1 MKLFFKCNGWAKVV
15 LLLCLMVK
23 GMPSYGQ
30 NETLADS
37 LIQVYES
44 GNYNPELKLEIL
56 SRITVYLPDPDRI
69 LAYSDSLMTEAIRQD
84 STKYIFNSHLQT
96 GNALQQKGNL
106 SGALESY
113 FKALEITDKNTEK
126 NQVAIMYTA
135 IAAVYAGMNNRK
147 NVKQYYSDAISIFK
161 TEQDTLNY
169 AIATENLGDTYLEW
183 SKPDSALL
191 YFNQSGPIF
200 EKLGNKIALAYNLG
214 NKGLAF
220 AQQGRPTKAEENIEE
235 AIAILEELGDYRPIT
250 TYLTYMSDI
259 YADKEDWDGAFDYS
273 LRSLDLAKQYG
284 LKAQISSAYLK
295 LSELYERTGYAS
307 ASLNYYR
314 KYIAF
319 RDSVVNLNVVQQ
331 MADIR
336 RNSEN
341 AQHKAELDLTNQQ
354 KQTQKVVTI
363 ATGIAL
369 FFIILLAIGLYRRAV
384 FMKRTNAII
393 EKEMARSEGLLINI
407 LPEETAKEL
416 KESGKVKAKKFE
428 SVTVLFTDFEAFTAH
443 SEHIEPELL
452 VNRLGYYFTAFD
464 DIIEKYGLEK
474 IKTIGDA
481 YMCAGG
487 LPFPIENHALKMV
500 YAALDILKFV
510 ENTKAEKDTGLSF
523 NIRIGINTGPLVAGV
538 VGNKKFSYDI
548 WGDTVN
554 VASRM
559 ESLSDSGKINITED
573 TYNLV
578 KEEFEC
584 TYRGQM
590 EVKNKGLMSMY
601 FVKRPL
607 KLDSTSNSVEK
618 KHTRQET

>member
-1 MKLFFKCNGWAKVV
+1 MA
-15 LLLCLMVK
+15 K
-23 GMPSYGQ
+23 GMPSFGQ
-30 NETLADS
+30 NEALADS

-44 GNYNPELKLEIL
+44 GNYNPALKLKIL

-106 SGALESY
+106 SGALDSY
-113 FKALEITDKNTEK
+113 FKALEITDRNTEK

-135 IAAVYAGMNNRK
+135 IAAVYAGMNNRE
-147 NVKQYYSDAISIFK
+147 NVRQYYSDAISIFK

-169 AIATENLGDTYLEW
+169 AVAMENLGDTYLEW

-214 NKGLAF
+214 NKGLAY
-220 AQQGRPTKAEENIEE
+220 AQKGRPTKAEENIEE
-235 AIAILEELGDYRPIT
+235 AVAILEELGDYRPIT
-250 TYLTYMSDI
+250 TYLNYMSDI
-259 YADKEDWDGAFDYS
+259 YADKEDWDGAFDYA

-284 LKAQISSAYLK
+284 LKVRISSAYLK

-314 KYIAF
+314 KYIVF
-319 RDSVVNLNVVQQ
+319 RDSVVNLTAVQQ

-336 RNSEN
+336 RNSEQ
-341 AQHKAELDLTNQQ
+341 AQFKAELDLTNQQ

-369 FFIILLAIGLYRRAV
+369 FLIILLAIGLYRRNV
-384 FMKRTNAII
+384 FTKRTNAII
-393 EKEMARSEGLLINI
+393 EKEMARSERLLVNI
-407 LPEETAKEL
+407 LPEETAREL
-416 KESGKVKAKKFE
+416 KEFGKVKAKKFE
-428 SVTVLFTDFEAFTAH
+428 SVSVLFTDFEAFTAA
-443 SEHIEPELL
+443 SEHVDPELL
-452 VNRLGYYFTAFD
+452 VTRLGYYFTAFD

-487 LPFPIENHALKMV
+487 LPFPIEDHAIKMV
-500 YAALDILKFV
+500 KAAFEILQFV
-510 ENTKAEKDTGLSF
+510 EEAKSEKETDFSF
-523 NIRIGINTGPLVAGV
+523 NVRIGINTGPVVAGV
-538 VGNKKFSYDI
+538 VGSKKFSYDI

-559 ESLSDSGKINITED
+559 ETFSDSGKINISKN

-578 KEEFEC
+578 KDVFDCEF
-584 TYRGQM
+584 RGQI

-601 FVKRPL
+601 FVKGPL
-607 KLDSTSNSVEK
+607 QNI
-618 KHTRQET
+618 

>member
-23 GMPSYGQ
+23 GMPSFGQ
-30 NETLADS
+30 NEALADS

-44 GNYNPELKLEIL
+44 GNYDPALKLKIL
-56 SRITVYLPDPDRI
+56 SGITVHLPDPDRI

-84 STKYIFNSHLQT
+84 STLYKFNSHLQT

-106 SGALESY
+106 SGALDSY
-113 FKALEITDKNTEK
+113 FKALEITDRNTEK

-135 IAAVYAGMNNRK
+135 IAAVYAGMNNRE
-147 NVKQYYSDAISIFK
+147 NVRQYYSDAISIFK

-169 AIATENLGDTYLEW
+169 AVAIENLGDTYLEW

-200 EKLGNKIALAYNLG
+200 EKLGNKLALAYNLG

-220 AQQGRPTKAEENIEE
+220 AQKGRPTKAEENIEE
-235 AIAILEELGDYRPIT
+235 AVTILEELGDYRPIT
-250 TYLTYMSDI
+250 TYLNYMSDI
-259 YADKEDWDGAFDYS
+259 YADKEDWDGAFDYA

-284 LKAQISSAYLK
+284 LKVRISSAYLK

-314 KYIAF
+314 KYIVF
-319 RDSVVNLNVVQQ
+319 RDSVVNLTAVQQ

-336 RNSEN
+336 RNSEK
-341 AQHKAELDLTNQQ
+341 AQFKAELDLTNQQ
-354 KQTQKVVTI
+354 KQTQKVMTI

-369 FFIILLAIGLYRRAV
+369 FLIILLAIGLYRRNV
-384 FMKRTNAII
+384 FTKRTNAII
-393 EKEMARSEGLLINI
+393 EKEMARSERLLINI

-428 SVTVLFTDFEAFTAH
+428 SVTVLFTDFESFTAH
-443 SEHIEPELL
+443 SDHIEPELL

-464 DIIEKYGLEK
+464 NIIEKYGLEK

-500 YAALDILKFV
+500 HAALDILKFV
-510 ENTKAEKDTGLSF
+510 EDTKAEKESALSF
-523 NIRIGINTGPLVAGV
+523 NVRIGINTGPLVAGV

-559 ESLSDSGKINITED
+559 ESLSDSGEINISEA

-578 KEEFEC
+578 KEVFEC
-584 TYRGQM
+584 TYRGQI

-601 FVKRPL
+601 FVKGPL
-607 KLDSTSNSVEK
+607 QSI
-618 KHTRQET
+618 

>member
-23 GMPSYGQ
+23 GMPSFGQ
-30 NETLADS
+30 NEAIADS

-44 GNYNPELKLEIL
+44 GNYDPALKLKIL

-106 SGALESY
+106 SGALDSY
-113 FKALEITDKNTEK
+113 FKALEITDRNTEK

-135 IAAVYAGMNNRK
+135 IAAVYAGMNNRE
-147 NVKQYYSDAISIFK
+147 NVRQYYSDAISIFK

-169 AIATENLGDTYLEW
+169 AVAMENLGDTYLEW

-214 NKGLAF
+214 NKGLAY
-220 AQQGRPTKAEENIEE
+220 AQKGRPTKAEENIEE
-235 AIAILEELGDYRPIT
+235 AVAILEELGDYRPIT
-250 TYLTYMSDI
+250 TYLNYMSDI
-259 YADKEDWDGAFDYS
+259 YADKEDWDGAFDYA

-284 LKAQISSAYLK
+284 LKVRISSAYLK

-314 KYIAF
+314 KYIVF
-319 RDSVVNLNVVQQ
+319 RDSVVNLTAVQQ

-336 RNSEN
+336 RNSEQ
-341 AQHKAELDLTNQQ
+341 AQFKAELDLTNQQ

-369 FFIILLAIGLYRRAV
+369 FLIILLAIGLYRRNV
-384 FMKRTNAII
+384 FTKRTNAII
-393 EKEMARSEGLLINI
+393 EKEMARSERLLVNI
-407 LPEETAKEL
+407 LPEETAREL
-416 KESGKVKAKKFE
+416 KEFGKVKAKKFE
-428 SVTVLFTDFEAFTAH
+428 SVSVLFTDFEAFTAA
-443 SEHIEPELL
+443 SEHVDPELL
-452 VNRLGYYFTAFD
+452 VTRLGYYFTAFD

-487 LPFPIENHALKMV
+487 LPFPIEDHAIKMV
-500 YAALDILKFV
+500 NAAFEILQFV
-510 ENTKAEKDTGLSF
+510 EEAKSEKETDFSF
-523 NIRIGINTGPLVAGV
+523 NVRIGINTGPVVAGV
-538 VGNKKFSYDI
+538 VGSKKFSYDI

-559 ESLSDSGKINITED
+559 ETFSDSGKINISKN

-578 KEEFEC
+578 KDVFDCEF
-584 TYRGQM
+584 RGQI

-601 FVKRPL
+601 FVKGPL
-607 KLDSTSNSVEK
+607 QNIKYFE
-618 KHTRQET
+618 

>member
-23 GMPSYGQ
+23 GMPSFGQ
-30 NETLADS
+30 NEALADS

-44 GNYNPELKLEIL
+44 GNYDPALKLKIL
-56 SRITVYLPDPDRI
+56 SGITVHLPDPDRI

-84 STKYIFNSHLQT
+84 STLYKFNSHLQT

-106 SGALESY
+106 SGALDSY
-113 FKALEITDKNTEK
+113 FKALEITDRNTEK

-135 IAAVYAGMNNRK
+135 IAAVYAGMNNRE
-147 NVKQYYSDAISIFK
+147 NVRQYYSDAISIFK

-169 AIATENLGDTYLEW
+169 AVAIENLGDTYLEW

-200 EKLGNKIALAYNLG
+200 EKLGNKLALAYNLG

-220 AQQGRPTKAEENIEE
+220 AQKGRPTKAEENIEE
-235 AIAILEELGDYRPIT
+235 AVTILEELGDYRPIT
-250 TYLTYMSDI
+250 TYLNYMSDI
-259 YADKEDWDGAFDYS
+259 YADKEDWDGAFDYA

-284 LKAQISSAYLK
+284 LKVRISSAYLK

-314 KYIAF
+314 KYIVF
-319 RDSVVNLNVVQQ
+319 RDSVVNLTAVQQ

-336 RNSEN
+336 RNSEK
-341 AQHKAELDLTNQQ
+341 AQFKAELDLTNQQ
-354 KQTQKVVTI
+354 KQTQKVMTI

-369 FFIILLAIGLYRRAV
+369 FLIILLAIGLYRRNV
-384 FMKRTNAII
+384 FTKRTNAII
-393 EKEMARSEGLLINI
+393 EKEMARSERLLINI

-443 SEHIEPELL
+443 SDHIEPELL

-464 DIIEKYGLEK
+464 NIIEKYGLEK

-500 YAALDILKFV
+500 HAALDILKFV
-510 ENTKAEKDTGLSF
+510 EDTKAEKESALSF
-523 NIRIGINTGPLVAGV
+523 NVRIGINTGPLVAGV

-559 ESLSDSGKINITED
+559 ESLSDSGEINISEA

-578 KEEFEC
+578 KEVFEC
-584 TYRGQM
+584 TYRGQI

-601 FVKRPL
+601 FVKGPL
-607 KLDSTSNSVEK
+607 QNI
-618 KHTRQET
+618 

>member
-1 MKLFFKCNGWAKVV
+1 
-15 LLLCLMVK
+15 MVK
-23 GMPSYGQ
+23 GMPSFGQ
-30 NETLADS
+30 NEALADS

-44 GNYNPELKLEIL
+44 GNYDPALKLKIL

-106 SGALESY
+106 SGALDSY
-113 FKALEITDKNTEK
+113 FKALEITDRNTEK

-135 IAAVYAGMNNRK
+135 IAAVYAGMNNRE
-147 NVKQYYSDAISIFK
+147 NVRQYYSDAISIFK

-169 AIATENLGDTYLEW
+169 AVAMENLGDTYLEW

-214 NKGLAF
+214 NKGLAY
-220 AQQGRPTKAEENIEE
+220 AQKGRPTKAEENIEE
-235 AIAILEELGDYRPIT
+235 AVAILEELGDYRPIT
-250 TYLTYMSDI
+250 TYLNYMSDI
-259 YADKEDWDGAFDYS
+259 YADKEDWDGAFDYA

-284 LKAQISSAYLK
+284 LKVRISSAYLK

-314 KYIAF
+314 KYIVF
-319 RDSVVNLNVVQQ
+319 RDSVVNLTAVQQ

-336 RNSEN
+336 RNSEQ
-341 AQHKAELDLTNQQ
+341 AQFKAELDLTNQQ

-369 FFIILLAIGLYRRAV
+369 FLIILLAIGLYRRNV
-384 FMKRTNAII
+384 FTKRTNAII
-393 EKEMARSEGLLINI
+393 EKEMARSERLLVNI
-407 LPEETAKEL
+407 LPEETAREL
-416 KESGKVKAKKFE
+416 KEFGKVKAKKFE
-428 SVTVLFTDFEAFTAH
+428 SVSVLFTDFEAFTAA
-443 SEHIEPELL
+443 SEHVDPELL
-452 VNRLGYYFTAFD
+452 VTRLGYYFTAFD

-487 LPFPIENHALKMV
+487 LPFPIEDHAIKMV
-500 YAALDILKFV
+500 KAAFEILQFV
-510 ENTKAEKDTGLSF
+510 EEAKSEKETDFSF
-523 NIRIGINTGPLVAGV
+523 NVRIGINTGPVVAGV
-538 VGNKKFSYDI
+538 VGSKKFSYDI

-559 ESLSDSGKINITED
+559 ETFSDSGKINISKN

-578 KEEFEC
+578 KDVFDCEF
-584 TYRGQM
+584 RGQI

-601 FVKRPL
+601 FVKGPL
-607 KLDSTSNSVEK
+607 QNI
-618 KHTRQET
+618 

>member
-1 MKLFFKCNGWAKVV
+1 
-15 LLLCLMVK
+15 MVK
-23 GMPSYGQ
+23 GMPSFGQ
-30 NETLADS
+30 NEALADS

-44 GNYNPELKLEIL
+44 GNYDPALKLKIL
-56 SRITVYLPDPDRI
+56 SGITHQLPDPDRI
-69 LAYSDSLMTEAIRQD
+69 LVYSDSLMTEAIRQD

-106 SGALESY
+106 SGALDSY
-113 FKALEITDKNTEK
+113 FKALEITDRNTEK

-135 IAAVYAGMNNRK
+135 IAAVYAGMNNRE
-147 NVKQYYSDAISIFK
+147 NVRQYYSDAISIFK

-169 AIATENLGDTYLEW
+169 AIAIENLGDTYLEW

-200 EKLGNKIALAYNLG
+200 EKLGNKLALAYNLG

-220 AQQGRPTKAEENIEE
+220 AQKGRPTKAEENIEE

-250 TYLTYMSDI
+250 TYLNYMSDI
-259 YADKEDWDGAFDYS
+259 YADKEDWDGAFDYA

-284 LKAQISSAYLK
+284 LKVRISSAYLK

-314 KYIAF
+314 KYIVF
-319 RDSVVNLNVVQQ
+319 RDSVVNLTAVQQ

-336 RNSEN
+336 RNSEQ
-341 AQHKAELDLTNQQ
+341 AQFKAELDLTNQQ

-369 FFIILLAIGLYRRAV
+369 FLIILLAIGLYRRNV
-384 FMKRTNAII
+384 FTKRTNAII
-393 EKEMARSEGLLINI
+393 EKEMARSERLLVNI
-407 LPEETAKEL
+407 LPEETAREL
-416 KESGKVKAKKFE
+416 KEFGKVKAKKFE
-428 SVTVLFTDFEAFTAH
+428 SVSVLFTDFEAFTAA
-443 SEHIEPELL
+443 SEHVDPELL
-452 VNRLGYYFTAFD
+452 VTRLGYYFTAFD
-464 DIIEKYGLEK
+464 NIIEKYGLEK

-510 ENTKAEKDTGLSF
+510 EDTKAEKETGLSF
-523 NIRIGINTGPLVAGV
+523 NVRIGINTGPLVAGV

-559 ESLSDSGKINITED
+559 ESLSDSGEINISEA

-578 KEEFEC
+578 KEVFEC
-584 TYRGQM
+584 EYRGQM

-601 FVKRPL
+601 FVKGPL
-607 KLDSTSNSVEK
+607 QNI
-618 KHTRQET
+618 

>member
-23 GMPSYGQ
+23 GMPSFGQ
-30 NETLADS
+30 NEALADS

-44 GNYNPELKLEIL
+44 GNYDPALKLKIL
-56 SRITVYLPDPDRI
+56 SGITVHLPDPDRI

-106 SGALESY
+106 SGALDSY
-113 FKALEITDKNTEK
+113 FKALEITDRNTEK

-135 IAAVYAGMNNRK
+135 IAAVYAGMNNRE
-147 NVKQYYSDAISIFK
+147 NVRQYYSDAISIFK

-169 AIATENLGDTYLEW
+169 AVAIENLGDTYLEW

-200 EKLGNKIALAYNLG
+200 EKLGNKLALAYNLG

-220 AQQGRPTKAEENIEE
+220 AQKGRPTKAEENIEE
-235 AIAILEELGDYRPIT
+235 AVTILEELGDYRPIT
-250 TYLTYMSDI
+250 TYLNYMSDI
-259 YADKEDWDGAFDYS
+259 YADKEDWDGAFDYA

-284 LKAQISSAYLK
+284 LKVRISSAYLK

-314 KYIAF
+314 KYIVF
-319 RDSVVNLNVVQQ
+319 RDSVVNLTAVQQ

-336 RNSEN
+336 RNSEQ
-341 AQHKAELDLTNQQ
+341 AQFKAELDLTNQQ

-369 FFIILLAIGLYRRAV
+369 FLIILLAIGLYRRNV
-384 FMKRTNAII
+384 FTKRTNAII
-393 EKEMARSEGLLINI
+393 EKEMARSERLLINI

-443 SEHIEPELL
+443 SDHIEPELL

-464 DIIEKYGLEK
+464 NIIEKYGLEK

-500 YAALDILKFV
+500 HAALDILKFV
-510 ENTKAEKDTGLSF
+510 EDTKAEKESALSF
-523 NIRIGINTGPLVAGV
+523 NVRIGINTGPLVAGV

-559 ESLSDSGKINITED
+559 ESLSDSGEINISEA

-578 KEEFEC
+578 KEVFEC
-584 TYRGQM
+584 EYRGQM

-601 FVKRPL
+601 FVKGPL
-607 KLDSTSNSVEK
+607 QNI
-618 KHTRQET
+618 

>member
-23 GMPSYGQ
+23 GMPSFGQ
-30 NETLADS
+30 NEALADS

-44 GNYNPELKLEIL
+44 GNYDPALKLKIL
-56 SRITVYLPDPDRI
+56 SGITHQLPDPDRI
-69 LAYSDSLMTEAIRQD
+69 LVYSDSLMTEAIRQD

-106 SGALESY
+106 SGALDSY
-113 FKALEITDKNTEK
+113 FKALEITDRNTEK

-135 IAAVYAGMNNRK
+135 IAAVYAGMNNRE
-147 NVKQYYSDAISIFK
+147 NVRQYYSDAISIFK

-169 AIATENLGDTYLEW
+169 AIAIENLGDTYLEW

-200 EKLGNKIALAYNLG
+200 EKLGNKLALAYNLG

-220 AQQGRPTKAEENIEE
+220 AQKGRPTKAEENIEE

-250 TYLTYMSDI
+250 TYLNYMSDI
-259 YADKEDWDGAFDYS
+259 YADKEDWDGAFDYA

-284 LKAQISSAYLK
+284 LKVRISSAYLK

-314 KYIAF
+314 KYIVF
-319 RDSVVNLNVVQQ
+319 RDSVVNLTAVQQ

-336 RNSEN
+336 RNSEQ
-341 AQHKAELDLTNQQ
+341 AQFKAELDLTNQQ

-369 FFIILLAIGLYRRAV
+369 FLIILLAIGLYRRNV
-384 FMKRTNAII
+384 FTKRTNAII
-393 EKEMARSEGLLINI
+393 EKEMARSERLLVNI
-407 LPEETAKEL
+407 LPEETAREL
-416 KESGKVKAKKFE
+416 KEFGKVKAKKFE
-428 SVTVLFTDFEAFTAH
+428 SVSVLFTDFEAFTAA
-443 SEHIEPELL
+443 SEHVDPELL
-452 VNRLGYYFTAFD
+452 VTRLGYYFTAFD
-464 DIIEKYGLEK
+464 NIIEKYGLEK

-510 ENTKAEKDTGLSF
+510 EDTKAEKETGLSF
-523 NIRIGINTGPLVAGV
+523 NVRIGINTGPLVAGV

-559 ESLSDSGKINITED
+559 ESLSDSGEINISEA

-578 KEEFEC
+578 KEVFEC
-584 TYRGQM
+584 EYRGQM

-601 FVKRPL
+601 FVKGPL
-607 KLDSTSNSVEK
+607 QNI
-618 KHTRQET
+618 

>member
-23 GMPSYGQ
+23 GMPSFGQ
-30 NETLADS
+30 NEALADS

-44 GNYNPELKLEIL
+44 GNYDPALKLKIL

-106 SGALESY
+106 SGALDSY
-113 FKALEITDKNTEK
+113 FKALEITDRNTEK

-135 IAAVYAGMNNRK
+135 IAAVYAGMNNRE
-147 NVKQYYSDAISIFK
+147 NVRQYYSDAISIFK

-169 AIATENLGDTYLEW
+169 AVAIENLGDTYLEW

-191 YFNQSGPIF
+191 YFNQSGPLF

-220 AQQGRPTKAEENIEE
+220 AQKGRPTKAEENIEE
-235 AIAILEELGDYRPIT
+235 AVAILEELGDYRPIT
-250 TYLTYMSDI
+250 TYLNYMSDI
-259 YADKEDWDGAFDYS
+259 YADKEDWDGAFDYA

-284 LKAQISSAYLK
+284 LKVRISSAYLK

-314 KYIAF
+314 KYIVF
-319 RDSVVNLNVVQQ
+319 RDSVVNLTAVQQ

-336 RNSEN
+336 RNSEQ
-341 AQHKAELDLTNQQ
+341 AQFKAELDLTNQQ

-369 FFIILLAIGLYRRAV
+369 FLIILLAIGLYRRNV
-384 FMKRTNAII
+384 FTKRTNAII
-393 EKEMARSEGLLINI
+393 EKEMARSERLLVNI
-407 LPEETAKEL
+407 LPEETAREL
-416 KESGKVKAKKFE
+416 KEFGKVKAKKFE
-428 SVTVLFTDFEAFTAH
+428 SVSVLFTDFEAFTAA
-443 SEHIEPELL
+443 SEHVDPELL
-452 VNRLGYYFTAFD
+452 VTRLGYYFTAFD
-464 DIIEKYGLEK
+464 NIIEKYGLEK

-510 ENTKAEKDTGLSF
+510 EDTKAEKETDLSF
-523 NIRIGINTGPLVAGV
+523 NVRIGINTGPLVAGV

-559 ESLSDSGKINITED
+559 ESLSDSGEINISEA

-578 KEEFEC
+578 KEVFEC

-590 EVKNKGLMSMY
+590 EVKNKGLMKMY
-601 FVKRPL
+601 FVKGPL
-607 KLDSTSNSVEK
+607 QK
-618 KHTRQET
+618 R

>member
-23 GMPSYGQ
+23 GMPSFGQ
-30 NETLADS
+30 NEALADS

-44 GNYNPELKLEIL
+44 GNYDPALKLKIL
-56 SRITVYLPDPDRI
+56 SGITVHLPDPDRI

-106 SGALESY
+106 SGALDSY
-113 FKALEITDKNTEK
+113 FKALEITDRNTEN

-135 IAAVYAGMNNRK
+135 IAAVYAGMNNRE
-147 NVKQYYSDAISIFK
+147 NVRQYYSDAISIFK

-169 AIATENLGDTYLEW
+169 AVAIENLGDTYLEW

-200 EKLGNKIALAYNLG
+200 EKLGNKLALAYNLG

-220 AQQGRPTKAEENIEE
+220 AQKGRPTKAEENIEE
-235 AIAILEELGDYRPIT
+235 AVAILEELGDYRPIT
-250 TYLTYMSDI
+250 TYLNYMSDI
-259 YADKEDWDGAFDYS
+259 YADKEDWDGAFDYA

-284 LKAQISSAYLK
+284 LKVRISSAYLK

-314 KYIAF
+314 KYIVF
-319 RDSVVNLNVVQQ
+319 RDSVVNLTAVQQ

-336 RNSEN
+336 RNSEQ
-341 AQHKAELDLTNQQ
+341 AQFKAELDLTNQQ

-369 FFIILLAIGLYRRAV
+369 FLIILLAIGLYRRNE
-384 FMKRTNAII
+384 FTKRTNAII
-393 EKEMARSEGLLINI
+393 EKEMARSERLLVNI
-407 LPEETAKEL
+407 LPEETAREL
-416 KESGKVKAKKFE
+416 KEFGKVKAKKFE
-428 SVTVLFTDFEAFTAH
+428 SVSVLFTDFEAFTAA
-443 SEHIEPELL
+443 SEHVDPELL
-452 VNRLGYYFTAFD
+452 VTRLGYYFTAFD
-464 DIIEKYGLEK
+464 NIIEKYGLEK

-510 ENTKAEKDTGLSF
+510 EDTKAEKETDLSF
-523 NIRIGINTGPLVAGV
+523 NVRIGINTGPLVAGV

-559 ESLSDSGKINITED
+559 ESLSDSGEINISEA

-590 EVKNKGLMSMY
+590 EVKNKGLMKMY
-601 FVKRPL
+601 FVKGPL
-607 KLDSTSNSVEK
+607 QK
-618 KHTRQET
+618 R

>member
-1 MKLFFKCNGWAKVV
+1 
-15 LLLCLMVK
+15 MVK
-23 GMPSYGQ
+23 GMPSFGQ
-30 NETLADS
+30 NEALADS

-44 GNYNPELKLEIL
+44 GNYDPALKLKIL

-106 SGALESY
+106 SGALDSY
-113 FKALEITDKNTEK
+113 FKALEITDRNTEK
-126 NQVAIMYTA
+126 KQVAIMYTA
-135 IAAVYAGMNNRK
+135 IAAVYAGMNNRE
-147 NVKQYYSDAISIFK
+147 NVRQYYSDAISIFK

-169 AIATENLGDTYLEW
+169 AVAMENLGDTYLEW

-214 NKGLAF
+214 NKGLAY
-220 AQQGRPTKAEENIEE
+220 AQKGRPTKAEENIEE
-235 AIAILEELGDYRPIT
+235 AVAILEELGDYRPIT
-250 TYLTYMSDI
+250 TYLNYMSDI
-259 YADKEDWDGAFDYS
+259 YADKEDWDGAFDYA

-284 LKAQISSAYLK
+284 LKVRISSAYLK

-314 KYIAF
+314 KYIVF
-319 RDSVVNLNVVQQ
+319 RDSVVNLTAVQQ

-336 RNSEN
+336 RNSEQ
-341 AQHKAELDLTNQQ
+341 AQFKAELDLTNQQ

-369 FFIILLAIGLYRRAV
+369 FLIILLAIGLYRRNV
-384 FMKRTNAII
+384 FTKRTNAII
-393 EKEMARSEGLLINI
+393 EKEMARSERLLVNI
-407 LPEETAKEL
+407 LPEETAREL
-416 KESGKVKAKKFE
+416 KEFGKVKAKKFE
-428 SVTVLFTDFEAFTAH
+428 SVSVLFTDFEAFTAA
-443 SEHIEPELL
+443 SEHVDPELL
-452 VNRLGYYFTAFD
+452 VTRLGYYFTAFD

-487 LPFPIENHALKMV
+487 LPFPIEDHAIKMV
-500 YAALDILKFV
+500 KAAFEILQFV
-510 ENTKAEKDTGLSF
+510 EEAKSEKETDFSF
-523 NIRIGINTGPLVAGV
+523 NVRIGINTGPVVAGV
-538 VGNKKFSYDI
+538 VGSKKFSYDI

-559 ESLSDSGKINITED
+559 ETFSDSGKINISKN

-578 KEEFEC
+578 KDVFDCEF
-584 TYRGQM
+584 RGQI

-601 FVKRPL
+601 FVKGPL
-607 KLDSTSNSVEK
+607 QNI
-618 KHTRQET
+618 

>member
-23 GMPSYGQ
+23 GMPSFGQ
-30 NETLADS
+30 NEALADS

-44 GNYNPELKLEIL
+44 GNYDPALKLKIL

-106 SGALESY
+106 SGALDSY
-113 FKALEITDKNTEK
+113 FKALEITDRNTEK

-135 IAAVYAGMNNRK
+135 IAAVYAGMNNRE
-147 NVKQYYSDAISIFK
+147 NVRQYYSDAISIFK

-169 AIATENLGDTYLEW
+169 AVAMENLGDTYLEW

-214 NKGLAF
+214 NKGLAY
-220 AQQGRPTKAEENIEE
+220 AQKGRPTKAEENIEE
-235 AIAILEELGDYRPIT
+235 AVAILEELGDYRPIT
-250 TYLTYMSDI
+250 TYLNYMSDI
-259 YADKEDWDGAFDYS
+259 YADKEDWDGAFDYA

-284 LKAQISSAYLK
+284 LKVRISSAYLK

-314 KYIAF
+314 KYIVF
-319 RDSVVNLNVVQQ
+319 RDSVVNLTAVQQ

-336 RNSEN
+336 RNSEQ
-341 AQHKAELDLTNQQ
+341 AQFKAELDLTNQQ

-369 FFIILLAIGLYRRAV
+369 FLIILLAIGLYRRNV
-384 FMKRTNAII
+384 FTKRTNAII
-393 EKEMARSEGLLINI
+393 EKEMARSERLLVNI
-407 LPEETAKEL
+407 LPEETAREL
-416 KESGKVKAKKFE
+416 KEFGKVKAKKFE
-428 SVTVLFTDFEAFTAH
+428 SVSVLFTDFEAFTAA
-443 SEHIEPELL
+443 SEHVDPELL
-452 VNRLGYYFTAFD
+452 VTRLGYYFTAFD

-487 LPFPIENHALKMV
+487 LPFPIEDHAIKMV
-500 YAALDILKFV
+500 KAAFEILQFV
-510 ENTKAEKDTGLSF
+510 EEAKSEKETDFSF
-523 NIRIGINTGPLVAGV
+523 NVRIGINTGPVVAGV
-538 VGNKKFSYDI
+538 VGSKKFSYDI

-559 ESLSDSGKINITED
+559 ETFSDSGKINISKN

-578 KEEFEC
+578 KDIFDCEF
-584 TYRGQM
+584 RGQI

-601 FVKRPL
+601 FVKGPL
-607 KLDSTSNSVEK
+607 QNI
-618 KHTRQET
+618 

>member
-1 MKLFFKCNGWAKVV
+1 
-15 LLLCLMVK
+15 MVK
-23 GMPSYGQ
+23 GMPSFGQ
-30 NETLADS
+30 NEALADS

-44 GNYNPELKLEIL
+44 GNYDPALKLKIL
-56 SRITVYLPDPDRI
+56 SGITVHLPDPDRI

-84 STKYIFNSHLQT
+84 STLYKFNSHLQT

-106 SGALESY
+106 SGALDSY
-113 FKALEITDKNTEK
+113 FKALEITDRNTEK

-135 IAAVYAGMNNRK
+135 IAAVYAGMNNRE
-147 NVKQYYSDAISIFK
+147 NVRQYYSDAISIFK

-169 AIATENLGDTYLEW
+169 AVAIENLGDTYLEW

-200 EKLGNKIALAYNLG
+200 EKLGNKLALAYNLG

-220 AQQGRPTKAEENIEE
+220 AQKGRPTKAEENIEE
-235 AIAILEELGDYRPIT
+235 AVTILEELGDYRPIT
-250 TYLTYMSDI
+250 TYLNYMSDI
-259 YADKEDWDGAFDYS
+259 YADKEDWDGAFDYA

-284 LKAQISSAYLK
+284 LKVRISSAYLK

-314 KYIAF
+314 KYIVF
-319 RDSVVNLNVVQQ
+319 RDSVVNLTAVQQ

-336 RNSEN
+336 RNSEK
-341 AQHKAELDLTNQQ
+341 AQFKAELDLTNQQ
-354 KQTQKVVTI
+354 KQTQKVMTI

-369 FFIILLAIGLYRRAV
+369 FLIILLAIGLYRRNV
-384 FMKRTNAII
+384 FTKRTNAII
-393 EKEMARSEGLLINI
+393 EKEMARSERLLINI

-428 SVTVLFTDFEAFTAH
+428 SVTVLFTDFESFTAH
-443 SEHIEPELL
+443 SDHIEPELL

-464 DIIEKYGLEK
+464 NIIEKYGLEK

-500 YAALDILKFV
+500 HAALDILKFV
-510 ENTKAEKDTGLSF
+510 EDTKAEKESALSF
-523 NIRIGINTGPLVAGV
+523 NVRIGINTGPLVAGV

-559 ESLSDSGKINITED
+559 ESLSDSGEINISEA

-578 KEEFEC
+578 KEVFEC
-584 TYRGQM
+584 TYRGQI

-601 FVKRPL
+601 FVKGPL
-607 KLDSTSNSVEK
+607 QSI
-618 KHTRQET
+618 

>member
-1 MKLFFKCNGWAKVV
+1 MA
-15 LLLCLMVK
+15 K
-23 GMPSYGQ
+23 GMPSFGQ
-30 NETLADS
+30 NEALADS

-44 GNYNPELKLEIL
+44 GNYDPALKLKIL

-106 SGALESY
+106 SGALDSY
-113 FKALEITDKNTEK
+113 FKALEITDRNTEK

-135 IAAVYAGMNNRK
+135 IAAVYAGMNNRE
-147 NVKQYYSDAISIFK
+147 NVRQYYSDAISIFK

-169 AIATENLGDTYLEW
+169 AVAMENLGDTYLEW

-214 NKGLAF
+214 NKGLAY
-220 AQQGRPTKAEENIEE
+220 AQKGRPTKAEENIEE
-235 AIAILEELGDYRPIT
+235 AVAILEELGDYRPIT
-250 TYLTYMSDI
+250 TYLNYMSDI
-259 YADKEDWDGAFDYS
+259 YADKEDWDGAFDYA

-284 LKAQISSAYLK
+284 LKVRISSAYLK

-314 KYIAF
+314 KYIVF
-319 RDSVVNLNVVQQ
+319 RDSVVNLTAVQQ

-336 RNSEN
+336 RNSEQ
-341 AQHKAELDLTNQQ
+341 AQFKAELDLTNQQ

-369 FFIILLAIGLYRRAV
+369 FLIILLAIGLYRRNV
-384 FMKRTNAII
+384 FTKRTNAII
-393 EKEMARSEGLLINI
+393 EKEMARSERLLVNI
-407 LPEETAKEL
+407 LPEETAREL
-416 KESGKVKAKKFE
+416 KEFGKVKAKKFE
-428 SVTVLFTDFEAFTAH
+428 SVSVLFTDFEAFTAA
-443 SEHIEPELL
+443 SEHVDPELL
-452 VNRLGYYFTAFD
+452 VTRLGYYFTAFD

-487 LPFPIENHALKMV
+487 LPFPIEDHAIKMV
-500 YAALDILKFV
+500 KAAFEILQFV
-510 ENTKAEKDTGLSF
+510 EEAKSEKETDFSF
-523 NIRIGINTGPLVAGV
+523 NVRIGINTGPVVAGV
-538 VGNKKFSYDI
+538 VGSKKFSYDI

-559 ESLSDSGKINITED
+559 ETFSDSGKINISKN

-578 KEEFEC
+578 KDVFDCEF
-584 TYRGQM
+584 RGQI

-601 FVKRPL
+601 FVKGPL
-607 KLDSTSNSVEK
+607 QNI
-618 KHTRQET
+618 

>member
-23 GMPSYGQ
+23 GMPSFGQ
-30 NETLADS
+30 NEALADS

-44 GNYNPELKLEIL
+44 GNYNPALKLKIL

-106 SGALESY
+106 SGALDSY
-113 FKALEITDKNTEK
+113 FKALEITDRNTEK

-135 IAAVYAGMNNRK
+135 IAAVYAGMNNRE
-147 NVKQYYSDAISIFK
+147 NVRQYYSDAISIFK

-169 AIATENLGDTYLEW
+169 AVAMENLGDTYLEW

-214 NKGLAF
+214 NKGLAY
-220 AQQGRPTKAEENIEE
+220 AQKGRPTKAEENIEE
-235 AIAILEELGDYRPIT
+235 AVAILEELGDYRPIT
-250 TYLTYMSDI
+250 TYLNYMSDI
-259 YADKEDWDGAFDYS
+259 YADKEDWDGAFDYA

-284 LKAQISSAYLK
+284 LKVRISSAYLK

-314 KYIAF
+314 KYIVF
-319 RDSVVNLNVVQQ
+319 RDSVVNLTAVQQ

-336 RNSEN
+336 RNSEQ
-341 AQHKAELDLTNQQ
+341 AQFKAELDLTNQQ

-369 FFIILLAIGLYRRAV
+369 FLIILLAIGLYRRNV
-384 FMKRTNAII
+384 FTKRTNAII
-393 EKEMARSEGLLINI
+393 EKEMARSERLLVNI
-407 LPEETAKEL
+407 LPEETAREL
-416 KESGKVKAKKFE
+416 KEFGKVKAKKFE
-428 SVTVLFTDFEAFTAH
+428 SVSVLFTDFEAFTAA
-443 SEHIEPELL
+443 SEHVDPELL
-452 VNRLGYYFTAFD
+452 VTRLGYYFTAFD

-487 LPFPIENHALKMV
+487 LPFPTVDHAIKMV
-500 YAALDILKFV
+500 KAAFEILQFV
-510 ENTKAEKDTGLSF
+510 EEAKSEKETDFSF
-523 NIRIGINTGPLVAGV
+523 NVRIGINTGPVVAGV
-538 VGNKKFSYDI
+538 VGSKKFSYDI

-559 ESLSDSGKINITED
+559 ETFSDSGKINISKN

-578 KEEFEC
+578 KDVFDCEF
-584 TYRGQM
+584 RGQI

-601 FVKRPL
+601 FVKGPL
-607 KLDSTSNSVEK
+607 QNI
-618 KHTRQET
+618 

>member
-15 LLLCLMVK
+15 FLLCLMVK
-23 GMPSYGQ
+23 GIPSFGQ
-30 NETLADS
+30 NEALADS
-37 LIQVYES
+37 LIQVYEY
-44 GNYNPELKLEIL
+44 GNYDPALKLKIL
-56 SRITVYLPDPDRI
+56 SGITVHLPDPDRI
-69 LAYSDSLMTEAIRQD
+69 LAYSDSLMMEAIRQD

-106 SGALESY
+106 SGALDSY
-113 FKALEITDKNTEK
+113 FKALEITDRNTEK

-135 IAAVYAGMNNRK
+135 IAAVYAGMNNRE
-147 NVKQYYSDAISIFK
+147 NVRQYYSDAISIFK

-169 AIATENLGDTYLEW
+169 AVAMENLGDTYLEW

-191 YFNQSGPIF
+191 YFNQSGPLF
-200 EKLGNKIALAYNLG
+200 EKLGNKLALAYNLG

-220 AQQGRPTKAEENIEE
+220 AQKGRPTKAEENIEE

-250 TYLTYMSDI
+250 TYLNYMSDI
-259 YADKEDWDGAFDYS
+259 YADKEDWDGAFDYA

-284 LKAQISSAYLK
+284 LKVRISSAYLK

-314 KYIAF
+314 KYIIF
-319 RDSVVNLNVVQQ
+319 RDSVVNLTAVQQ

-336 RNSEN
+336 RNSEQ
-341 AQHKAELDLTNQQ
+341 AQFKAELDLTNQQ

-369 FFIILLAIGLYRRAV
+369 FLIILLAIGLHRRNE
-384 FMKRTNAII
+384 FTKRTNAII
-393 EKEMARSEGLLINI
+393 EKEMARSERLLVNI
-407 LPEETAKEL
+407 LPEETAREL
-416 KESGKVKAKKFE
+416 KEFGKVKAKKFE
-428 SVTVLFTDFEAFTAH
+428 SVSVLFTDFEAFTAA
-443 SEHIEPELL
+443 SEHVDPELL
-452 VNRLGYYFTAFD
+452 VTRLGYYFTAFD
-464 DIIEKYGLEK
+464 NIIEKYGLEK

-510 ENTKAEKDTGLSF
+510 EDTKAEKETDLSF
-523 NIRIGINTGPLVAGV
+523 NVRIGINTGPLVAGV

-559 ESLSDSGKINITED
+559 ESLSDSGEINISEA
-573 TYNLV
+573 TYNLA
-578 KEEFEC
+578 KEVFEC

-590 EVKNKGLMSMY
+590 EVKNKGLMKMY
-601 FVKRPL
+601 FVKGPL
-607 KLDSTSNSVEK
+607 QK
-618 KHTRQET
+618 R

>member
-1 MKLFFKCNGWAKVV
+1 
-15 LLLCLMVK
+15 MVK
-23 GMPSYGQ
+23 GMPSFGQ
-30 NETLADS
+30 NEALADS

-44 GNYNPELKLEIL
+44 GNYDPALKLKIL

-106 SGALESY
+106 SGALDSY
-113 FKALEITDKNTEK
+113 FKALEITDRNTEK

-135 IAAVYAGMNNRK
+135 IAAVYAGMNNRE
-147 NVKQYYSDAISIFK
+147 NVRQYYSDAISIFK

-169 AIATENLGDTYLEW
+169 AVAMENLGDTYLEW

-214 NKGLAF
+214 NKGLAY
-220 AQQGRPTKAEENIEE
+220 AQKGRPTKAEENIEE
-235 AIAILEELGDYRPIT
+235 AVAILEELGDYRPIT
-250 TYLTYMSDI
+250 TYLNYMSDI
-259 YADKEDWDGAFDYS
+259 YADKEDWDGAFDYA

-284 LKAQISSAYLK
+284 LKVRISSAYLK

-314 KYIAF
+314 KYIVF
-319 RDSVVNLNVVQQ
+319 RDSVVNLTAVQQ

-336 RNSEN
+336 RNSEQ
-341 AQHKAELDLTNQQ
+341 AQFKAELDLTNQQ

-369 FFIILLAIGLYRRAV
+369 FLIILLAIGLYRRNV
-384 FMKRTNAII
+384 FTKRTNAII
-393 EKEMARSEGLLINI
+393 EKEMARSERLLVNI
-407 LPEETAKEL
+407 LPEETAREL
-416 KESGKVKAKKFE
+416 KEFGKVKAKKFE
-428 SVTVLFTDFEAFTAH
+428 SVSVLFTDFEAFTAA
-443 SEHIEPELL
+443 SEHVDPELL
-452 VNRLGYYFTAFD
+452 VTRLGYYFTAFD
-464 DIIEKYGLEK
+464 NIIEKYGLEK

-510 ENTKAEKDTGLSF
+510 EDTKAEKETGLSF
-523 NIRIGINTGPLVAGV
+523 NVRIGINTGPLVAGV

-559 ESLSDSGKINITED
+559 ESLSDSGEINISEA

-578 KEEFEC
+578 KEVFEC
-584 TYRGQM
+584 EYRGQM

-601 FVKRPL
+601 FVKGPL
-607 KLDSTSNSVEK
+607 QNI
-618 KHTRQET
+618 

>member
-23 GMPSYGQ
+23 GMPSFAQ
-30 NETLADS
+30 NEALADS

-44 GNYNPELKLEIL
+44 GNYDPALKLKIL
-56 SRITVYLPDPDRI
+56 SGITVHLPDPDRI

-84 STKYIFNSHLQT
+84 STLYKFNSHLQT

-106 SGALESY
+106 SGALDSY
-113 FKALEITDKNTEK
+113 FKALEITDRNTEK

-135 IAAVYAGMNNRK
+135 IAAVYAGMNNRE
-147 NVKQYYSDAISIFK
+147 NVRQYYSDAISIFK

-169 AIATENLGDTYLEW
+169 AVAIENLGDTYLEW

-200 EKLGNKIALAYNLG
+200 EKLGNKLALAYNLG

-220 AQQGRPTKAEENIEE
+220 AQKGRPTKAEENIEE
-235 AIAILEELGDYRPIT
+235 AVTILEELGDYRPIT
-250 TYLTYMSDI
+250 TYLNYMSDI
-259 YADKEDWDGAFDYS
+259 YADKEDWDGAFDYA

-284 LKAQISSAYLK
+284 LKVRISSAYLK

-314 KYIAF
+314 KYIVF
-319 RDSVVNLNVVQQ
+319 RDSVVNLTAVQQ

-336 RNSEN
+336 RNSEK
-341 AQHKAELDLTNQQ
+341 AQFKAELDLTNQQ
-354 KQTQKVVTI
+354 KQTQKVMTI

-369 FFIILLAIGLYRRAV
+369 FLIILLAIGLYRRNV
-384 FMKRTNAII
+384 FTKRTNAII
-393 EKEMARSEGLLINI
+393 EKEMARSERLLINI

-443 SEHIEPELL
+443 SDHIEPELL

-464 DIIEKYGLEK
+464 NIIEKYGLEK

-500 YAALDILKFV
+500 HAALDILKFV
-510 ENTKAEKDTGLSF
+510 EDTKAEKESALSF
-523 NIRIGINTGPLVAGV
+523 NVRIGINTGPLVAGV

-559 ESLSDSGKINITED
+559 ESLSDSGKINISEA

-578 KEEFEC
+578 KEVFEC

-601 FVKRPL
+601 FVKGPL
-607 KLDSTSNSVEK
+607 QNI
-618 KHTRQET
+618 

>member
-15 LLLCLMVK
+15 LLLCLMAK
-23 GMPSYGQ
+23 GMPGYGQ
-30 NETLADS
+30 NEARADS

-44 GNYNPELKLEIL
+44 GNYDPALKLKIL
-56 SRITVYLPDPDRI
+56 SGITFHLPDPDRI

-113 FKALEITDKNTEK
+113 FKALEITDRNTEK
-126 NQVAIMYTA
+126 NQLGIMYTA
-135 IAAVYAGMNNRK
+135 IAAVYAGMNNRE
-147 NVKQYYSDAISIFK
+147 NVRQYYSDAISIFK

-169 AIATENLGDTYLEW
+169 AVAMENLGDTYLEW

-200 EKLGNKIALAYNLG
+200 EKLGNKLALAYNLG

-220 AQQGRPTKAEENIEE
+220 AQQGIPTKAEENIEE
-235 AIAILEELGDYRPIT
+235 AVAILEELGDYRPIT

-319 RDSVVNLNVVQQ
+319 RDSVVNLTAVQQ

-336 RNSEN
+336 RNSEQ
-341 AQHKAELDLTNQQ
+341 AQYKAERDLTNQQ

-369 FFIILLAIGLYRRAV
+369 FLIILLAIGLYRRAV

-393 EKEMARSEGLLINI
+393 EREMARSEGLLINI

-443 SEHIEPELL
+443 SEHIDPELL

-500 YAALDILKFV
+500 YAAFDILKFV
-510 ENTKAEKDTGLSF
+510 EDTKAEKETGLSF
-523 NIRIGINTGPLVAGV
+523 NVRIGINTGPLVAGV

-559 ESLSDSGKINITED
+559 ESLSDSGKINISEA

-578 KEEFEC
+578 KEVFEC
-584 TYRGQM
+584 KYRGQM

-601 FVKRPL
+601 FVKGPL
-607 KLDSTSNSVEK
+607 QNI
-618 KHTRQET
+618 

>member
-1 MKLFFKCNGWAKVV
+1 
-15 LLLCLMVK
+15 MVK
-23 GMPSYGQ
+23 GMPSFGQ
-30 NETLADS
+30 NEAIADS

-44 GNYNPELKLEIL
+44 GNYDPALKLKIL

-106 SGALESY
+106 SGALDSY
-113 FKALEITDKNTEK
+113 FKALEITDRNTEK

-135 IAAVYAGMNNRK
+135 IAAVYAGMNNRE
-147 NVKQYYSDAISIFK
+147 NVRQYYSDAISIFK

-169 AIATENLGDTYLEW
+169 AVAMENLGDTYLEW

-214 NKGLAF
+214 NKGLAY
-220 AQQGRPTKAEENIEE
+220 AQKGRPTKAEENIEE
-235 AIAILEELGDYRPIT
+235 AVAILEELGDYRPIT
-250 TYLTYMSDI
+250 TYLNYMSDI
-259 YADKEDWDGAFDYS
+259 YADKEDWDGAFDYA

-284 LKAQISSAYLK
+284 LKVRISSAYLK

-314 KYIAF
+314 KYIVF
-319 RDSVVNLNVVQQ
+319 RDSVVNLTAVQQ

-336 RNSEN
+336 RNSEQ
-341 AQHKAELDLTNQQ
+341 AQFKAELDLTNQQ

-369 FFIILLAIGLYRRAV
+369 FLIILLAIGLYRRNV
-384 FMKRTNAII
+384 FTKRTNAII
-393 EKEMARSEGLLINI
+393 EKEMARSERLLVNI
-407 LPEETAKEL
+407 LPEETAREL
-416 KESGKVKAKKFE
+416 KEFGKVKAKKFE
-428 SVTVLFTDFEAFTAH
+428 SVSVLFTDFEAFTAA
-443 SEHIEPELL
+443 SEHVDPELL
-452 VNRLGYYFTAFD
+452 VTRLGYYFTAFD

-487 LPFPIENHALKMV
+487 LPFPIEDHAIKMV
-500 YAALDILKFV
+500 KAAFEILQFV
-510 ENTKAEKDTGLSF
+510 EEAKSEKETDFSF
-523 NIRIGINTGPLVAGV
+523 NVRIGINTGPVVAGV
-538 VGNKKFSYDI
+538 VGSKKFSYDI

-559 ESLSDSGKINITED
+559 ETFSDSGKINISKN

-578 KEEFEC
+578 KDIFDCEF
-584 TYRGQM
+584 RGQI

-601 FVKRPL
+601 FVKGPL
-607 KLDSTSNSVEK
+607 QNI
-618 KHTRQET
+618 

>member
-23 GMPSYGQ
+23 GMPSFGQ
-30 NETLADS
+30 NEALADS

-44 GNYNPELKLEIL
+44 GNYDPALKLKIL

-106 SGALESY
+106 SGALDSY
-113 FKALEITDKNTEK
+113 FKALEITDRNTEK

-135 IAAVYAGMNNRK
+135 IAAVYAGMNNRE
-147 NVKQYYSDAISIFK
+147 NVRQYYSDAISIFK

-169 AIATENLGDTYLEW
+169 AVAIENLGDTYLEW

-200 EKLGNKIALAYNLG
+200 EKLGNKLALAYNLG

-220 AQQGRPTKAEENIEE
+220 AQKGRPTKAEENIEE
-235 AIAILEELGDYRPIT
+235 AVAILEELGDYRPIT
-250 TYLTYMSDI
+250 TYLNYMSDI
-259 YADKEDWDGAFDYS
+259 YADKEDWDGAFDYA

-284 LKAQISSAYLK
+284 LKVRISSAYLK

-314 KYIAF
+314 KYIVF
-319 RDSVVNLNVVQQ
+319 RDSVVNLTAVQQ

-336 RNSEN
+336 RNSEQ
-341 AQHKAELDLTNQQ
+341 AQFKAELDLTNQQ

-369 FFIILLAIGLYRRAV
+369 FLIILLAIGLYRRNE
-384 FMKRTNAII
+384 FTKRTNAII
-393 EKEMARSEGLLINI
+393 EKEMARSERLLVNI
-407 LPEETAKEL
+407 LPEETAREL
-416 KESGKVKAKKFE
+416 KEFGKVKAKKFE
-428 SVTVLFTDFEAFTAH
+428 SVSVLFTDFEAFTAA
-443 SEHIEPELL
+443 SEHVDPELL
-452 VNRLGYYFTAFD
+452 VTRLGYYFTAFD
-464 DIIEKYGLEK
+464 NIIEKYGLEK

-510 ENTKAEKDTGLSF
+510 EDTKAEKETDLSF
-523 NIRIGINTGPLVAGV
+523 NVRIGINTGPLVAGV

-559 ESLSDSGKINITED
+559 ESLSDSGEINISEA

-590 EVKNKGLMSMY
+590 EVKNKGLMKMY
-601 FVKRPL
+601 FVKGPL
-607 KLDSTSNSVEK
+607 QK
-618 KHTRQET
+618 R

>member
-1 MKLFFKCNGWAKVV
+1 MKLFFKCNGWVKVV
-15 LLLCLMVK
+15 LLLCLMAK
-23 GMPSYGQ
+23 GMPSFGQ
-30 NETLADS
+30 NEALADS

-44 GNYNPELKLEIL
+44 GNYNPALKLKIL

-106 SGALESY
+106 SGALDSY
-113 FKALEITDKNTEK
+113 FKALEITDRNTEK

-135 IAAVYAGMNNRK
+135 IAAVYAGMNNRE
-147 NVKQYYSDAISIFK
+147 NVRQYYSDAISIFK

-169 AIATENLGDTYLEW
+169 AVAMENLGDTYLEW

-214 NKGLAF
+214 NKGLAY
-220 AQQGRPTKAEENIEE
+220 AQKGRPTKAEENIEE
-235 AIAILEELGDYRPIT
+235 AVAILEELGDYRPIT
-250 TYLTYMSDI
+250 TYLNYMSDI
-259 YADKEDWDGAFDYS
+259 YADKEDWDGAFDYA

-284 LKAQISSAYLK
+284 LKVRISSAYLK

-314 KYIAF
+314 KYIVF
-319 RDSVVNLNVVQQ
+319 RDSVVNLTAVQQ

-336 RNSEN
+336 RNSEQ
-341 AQHKAELDLTNQQ
+341 AQFKAELDLTNQQ

-369 FFIILLAIGLYRRAV
+369 FLIILLAIGLYRRNV
-384 FMKRTNAII
+384 FTKRTNAII
-393 EKEMARSEGLLINI
+393 EKEMARSERLLVNI
-407 LPEETAKEL
+407 LPEETAREL
-416 KESGKVKAKKFE
+416 KEFGKVKAKKFE
-428 SVTVLFTDFEAFTAH
+428 SVSVLFTDFEAFTAA
-443 SEHIEPELL
+443 SEHVDPELL
-452 VNRLGYYFTAFD
+452 VTRLGYYFTAFD
-464 DIIEKYGLEK
+464 NIIEKYGLEK

-510 ENTKAEKDTGLSF
+510 EDTKAEKETGLSF
-523 NIRIGINTGPLVAGV
+523 NVRIGINTGPLVAGV

-559 ESLSDSGKINITED
+559 ESLSDSGEINISEA

-578 KEEFEC
+578 KEVFEC
-584 TYRGQM
+584 EYRGQM

-601 FVKRPL
+601 FVKGPL
-607 KLDSTSNSVEK
+607 QNI
-618 KHTRQET
+618 

>member
-1 MKLFFKCNGWAKVV
+1 
-15 LLLCLMVK
+15 MVK
-23 GMPSYGQ
+23 GMPSFGQ
-30 NETLADS
+30 NEALADS

-44 GNYNPELKLEIL
+44 GNYDPALKLKIL

-106 SGALESY
+106 SGALDSY
-113 FKALEITDKNTEK
+113 FKALEITDRNTEK

-135 IAAVYAGMNNRK
+135 IAAVYAGMNNRE
-147 NVKQYYSDAISIFK
+147 NVRQYYSDAISIFK

-169 AIATENLGDTYLEW
+169 AVAMENLGDTYLEW

-214 NKGLAF
+214 NKGLAY
-220 AQQGRPTKAEENIEE
+220 AQKGRPTKAEENIEE
-235 AIAILEELGDYRPIT
+235 AVAILEELGDYRPIT
-250 TYLTYMSDI
+250 TYLNYMSDI
-259 YADKEDWDGAFDYS
+259 YADKEDWDGAFDYA

-284 LKAQISSAYLK
+284 LKVRISSAYLK

-314 KYIAF
+314 KYIVF
-319 RDSVVNLNVVQQ
+319 RDSVVNLTAVQQ

-336 RNSEN
+336 RNSEQ
-341 AQHKAELDLTNQQ
+341 AQFKAELDLTNQQ

-369 FFIILLAIGLYRRAV
+369 FLIILLAIGLYRRNV
-384 FMKRTNAII
+384 FTKRTNAII
-393 EKEMARSEGLLINI
+393 EKEMARSERLLVNI
-407 LPEETAKEL
+407 LPEETAREL
-416 KESGKVKAKKFE
+416 KEFGKVKAKKFE
-428 SVTVLFTDFEAFTAH
+428 SVSVLFTDFEAFTAA
-443 SEHIEPELL
+443 SEHVDPELL
-452 VNRLGYYFTAFD
+452 VTRLGYYFTAFD

-487 LPFPIENHALKMV
+487 LPFPIEDHAIKMV
-500 YAALDILKFV
+500 KAAFEILQFV
-510 ENTKAEKDTGLSF
+510 EEAKSEKETDFSF
-523 NIRIGINTGPLVAGV
+523 NVRIGINTGPVVAGV
-538 VGNKKFSYDI
+538 VGSKKFSYDI

-559 ESLSDSGKINITED
+559 ETFSDSGKINISKN

-578 KEEFEC
+578 KDIFDCEF
-584 TYRGQM
+584 RGQI

-601 FVKRPL
+601 FVKGPL
-607 KLDSTSNSVEK
+607 QNI
-618 KHTRQET
+618 